1 MELMTAEVK
10 LNRSDYEVLA
20 QESRQLS
27 LSVEELLAHL
37 AEEYLK
43 RKTSL
48 KKKREKRDFM
58 SLANLGH
65 SGASDISVNHDR
77 TLGEA
82 IACEHH
88 IR

>member
-1 MELMTAEVK
+1 MDIMTAEVK
-10 LNRSDYEVLA
+10 LKASDYEALV
-20 QESRQLS
+20 QKSRQLS
-27 LSVEELLAHL
+27 LSVEELLAQL
-37 AEEYLK
+37 AEEYLGRRPSPK
-43 RKTSL
+43 KERK
-48 KKKREKRDFM
+48 KPDFM